1 MNGLRVV
8 AVGMMV
14 LGMTTTT
21 LLADFPNPPDDGT
34 NDVQDTGYTGPTN
47 PPTAYPLNR
56 ITTCLLADA
65 PVNLS
70 SWADLDNAVSAGY
83 DQLTSTAL
91 FIYPPGNYPIFP
103 DGGLFSFSTNG
114 DIAANLAMF
123 QPSSSMGVSLWKMGV
138 IETQATARSWV
149 YLGAGDGTN
158 SFAFRT
164 NSAPSSFDSQAW
176 VQSVYGVP
184 PPYLT
189 GSDLAQWYSDRD
201 RSRVI
206 LGMTFISTNDLPAL
220 QAAIQTAQANATN
233 FVTGATPA
241 LPADTTRVAFAGL
254 AGLSADGRLGVW
266 VYSPSNNLPVDVF
279 TRPTMTPVVNGWTL
293 LGTVLAKS
301 PFTLWY
307 APPGVTNQSAFFT
320 AARADIDSDGDGI
333 PDDREILVFG
343 TNPYNADSDGD
354 GLSDWEEIYLY
365 GTNPLNR
372 NSNNDGW
379 DDDEAILAGLN
390 PLAWNSGGGGSS
402 EVRYYYDADDRLT
415 GAYAASAT
423 GSVSGATAY
432 TLAPAH
438 DVSLIRERGVTP

>member
-1 MNGLRVV
+1 
-8 AVGMMV
+8 MMV
-14 LGMTTTT
+14 LGMTTTA
-21 LLADFPNPPDDGT
+21 LLADDPLNPPDDGGGT
-34 NDVQDTGYTGPTN
+34 NGLQDTGYTGSTN
-47 PPTAYPLNR
+47 FPPAYPLNL
-56 ITTCLLADA
+56 ITSCLLADS
-65 PVNLS
+65 PQNLS
-70 SWADLDNAVSAGY
+70 SWADLDSAVSAGY
-83 DQLTSTAL
+83 DQLLNSSSFAL
-91 FIYPPGNYPIFP
+91 YPPGQYKVVL
-103 DGGLFSFSTNG
+103 DGGLFVFSTNG
-114 DIAANLAMF
+114 DIAANLALF
-123 QPSSSMGVSLWKMGV
+123 QPSSTMGVTLWKMGV
-138 IETQATARSWV
+138 IETQMTARSWV
-149 YLGAGDGTN
+149 YMGASDGTN
-158 SFAFRT
+158 SVAFRT
-164 NSAPSSFDSQAW
+164 QAVPSGFDPQAW
-176 VQSVYGVP
+176 VQAMPYGTP
-184 PPYLT
+184 PSYLT
-189 GSDLAQWYSDRD
+189 GSDLTQWYSDRD

-206 LGMTFISTNDLPAL
+206 LGMTFINTNDLPTL
-220 QAAIQTAQANATN
+220 QAAIQAAQANATN
-233 FVTGATPA
+233 SVTGANPA
-241 LPADTTRVAFAGL
+241 LPADTNRVAFAGL

-266 VYSPSNNLPVDVF
+266 VYSPINNLPVDVF

-423 GSVSGATAY
+423 GTVAGATAY